1 MTPPPSLQ
9 DLIDTVQRD
18 SASEDP
24 LDLLA
29 TAASTVARLEDTG
42 DALLG
47 HFVDRCRRDGRS
59 WSQISTALGVSK
71 QAVHKRFSG
80 ALADQIIAA
89 RPPTFE
95 RFTARA
101 RGVLLAASRAAESLG
116 RDSVGSEHLLLGLFS
131 EQGGLAARALTDM
144 RVSQEAVAA
153 AVLAASAAD
162 GDGQPAD
169 RPVTPG
175 ATPGDAP
182 GDTPGGPDGTG
193 SGPAG
198 SANPAT
204 PGAGQDSAVRD
215 TVAGGADALGRLRF
229 GDQAKGALRGALT
242 VALELGHN
250 YIGTEHIL
258 LGLYRVPDGTAARIL
273 GGLGATDSEA
283 TTRVSELLRGYARPA
298 S

>member
-1 MTPPPSLQ
+1 
-9 DLIDTVQRD
+9 
-18 SASEDP
+18 
-24 LDLLA
+24 
-29 TAASTVARLEDTG
+29 
-42 DALLG
+42 
-47 HFVDRCRRDGRS
+47 
-59 WSQISTALGVSK
+59 
-71 QAVHKRFSG
+71 
-80 ALADQIIAA
+80 
-89 RPPTFE
+89 
-95 RFTARA
+95 
-101 RGVLLAASRAAESLG
+101 VLLAASRAAESLG

-182 GDTPGGPDGTG
+182 GGPDGTG
-193 SGPAG
+193 PAG
-198 SANPAT
+198 SADPAT